1 MKKNIKNE
9 LFLAVSNEIMNTKHS
24 LHKHL
29 LNFDS
34 NPELKVFLAI
44 LAKATMIFKA
54 NESTEKQTFSTVG
67 FLSDD
72 SFLPK
77 SINLKKLTKI
87 IEEMNNP
94 FFEHLEIT
102 HKTVCFK
109 LSNEY
114 TKSTLKKGFSKINLM
129 SLKPHKDLKTTK
141 LAILTA
147 LKPNGY
153 LNLNYVLECLKVNK
167 KLERT
172 EQIRQVKKAF
182 KKLKDLGLL
191 ECVYK
196 YPVNKNVEV
205 LPEHYKFHYKA
216 IIKDNDTFKEADV
229 EIKSDE
235 TPKEK
240 WKLSKQEID
249 EIEIKETIKQRDKK
263 IDETFNGKDFDLNA
277 LLADIKKPNPVEVKN
292 NDDELHD
299 IPF

>member
-24 LHKHL
+24 LHKHF

-54 NESTEKQTFSTVG
+54 NKSTEKQTFSTVG
-67 FLSDD
+67 FFSDD

-77 SINLKKLTKI
+77 NLTLKKLTKI

-114 TKSTLKKGFSKINLM
+114 TKSTLKKGFSIINLM
-129 SLKPHKDLKTTK
+129 SLKSHKDLKTTK
-141 LAILTA
+141 LVILTTM
-147 LKPNGY
+147 KPNGY
-153 LNLNYVLECLKVNK
+153 LSLNYLLKTLKVNPN
-167 KLERT
+167 LERT
-172 EQIRQVKKAF
+172 GRIREIKQAF

-191 ECVYK
+191 DWEYK
-196 YPVNKNVEV
+196 HPVNKNVEV

-216 IIKDNDTFKEADV
+216 IIKDSDTIKEAEV

-240 WKLSKQEID
+240 
-249 EIEIKETIKQRDKK
+249 
-263 IDETFNGKDFDLNA
+263 
-277 LLADIKKPNPVEVKN
+277 
-292 NDDELHD
+292 
-299 IPF
+299 